1 MNGSMGAAGGQVE
14 NERAAEVPVSTLEMR
29 TLSPE
34 TFLYTEVARSHLGER
49 AGRVIELLLNKG
61 RLSVSE
67 LVHLAPEL
75 GSKSVRTVLVSLIQL
90 RCVQYLEETTVS
102 GRKITYYYFNEDGFQ
117 LMLYAGDIVAAVES
131 QFEADDAK
139 EIAAQIVQNVLALGS
154 LTTKDYMQ
162 SLASD
167 VSVNDVASMFVKLVE
182 LGFLVPLSNVHYMPL
197 ADLWDV
203 LYKKEY
209 NAIPKNST
217 LSDAKKR
224 AETKAKTKVQFNT
237 LLKNVE
243 MSNVLMT
250 DMQTSMR
257 RVQDNLP
264 LTFNFGRYMK
274 HRRSRQLVQ
283 FARSRVGSVPAMIYK
298 VALKITEQC
307 ARALSDPLCETGLM
321 QELEEQLAIQ
331 EDMALDDEKLPGV
344 TFNAVD
350 ISRNLPNNIDLR
362 GTLTSMQRRL
372 QERSTHQG
380 QSHKRLKA
388 EDGMAVAVNHLA
400 TVEEE
405 AEGDELLHGSDDDMD
420 MFFDEGDSDPKSVSL
435 INGHLKLLSTGSVPF
450 LIESRPGLFYV
461 PYSKLMPIL
470 KEAVYDAIIA
480 STLGPSAHRI
490 LRCVRDNSLVSEKVI
505 NNTALMREK
514 DIRSVIATLVKYN
527 AVDILEVPRTAD
539 RAASRAVFLFK
550 INEKHAYDFMK
561 QNLAWNIANSIHK
574 TEILKEENFTLLSK
588 AQRDDVKGRE
598 AELLLPSELNQLK
611 MVNERELNGHARKI
625 RLLSM
630 WEVFKML

>member
-14 NERAAEVPVSTLEMR
+14 SERAAEVPVSTLEMR

-90 RCVQYLEETTVS
+90 RCVQYLEETTAS
-102 GRKITYYYFNEDGFQ
+102 GRKITYYYFNEEGFQ
-117 LMLYAGDIVAAVES
+117 LMLYAGDIVAAVEG

-139 EIAAQIVQNVLALGS
+139 EMAAQIVQNVLALGS
-154 LTTKDYMQ
+154 LTTKDYIQ

-167 VSVNDVASMFVKLVE
+167 ISMNDVASMFVKLVE

-197 ADLWDV
+197 VDLWDV

-224 AETKAKTKVQFNT
+224 AETKAKTKVQFNS

-243 MSNVLMT
+243 MSNVLTT
-250 DMQTSMR
+250 DMQTSLR
-257 RVQDNLP
+257 RVQDNIP

-298 VALKITEQC
+298 VALRITEQC

-350 ISRNLPNNIDLR
+350 ISRNLPSDIDLR
-362 GTLTSMQRRL
+362 GTLTSTQRSNKRNT
-372 QERSTHQG
+372 QQA
-380 QSHKRLKA
+380 QSHKRLKT
-388 EDGMAVAVNHLA
+388 DTGLAVPVNQLA

-405 AEGDELLHGSDDDMD
+405 GEEEELLHGSDDDMD
-420 MFFDEGDSDPKSVSL
+420 MFFDEGDNDPRSVSL

-461 PYSKLMPIL
+461 PYSKLIPIL

-505 NNTALMREK
+505 NNTALMKEK

-574 TEILKEENFTLLSK
+574 TEILKEENSTLLSK
-588 AQRDDVKGRE
+588 AQRDDVKGKE